1 MYNFASNHGHNFW
14 TILIIKDVKK
24 KKKNPYKNPN
34 LILFK
39 IKEFLNGSTPL
50 DLLMK

>member
-14 TILIIKDVKK
+14 TILIIKDVFYKK
-24 KKKNPYKNPN
+24 IPYKNPN

-39 IKEFLNGSTPL
+39 IKEFLNVSTPL